1 MLALCAGGEDA
12 KAQSCPVERQR
23 QDQAQ
28 PHMRRLKPKDPYT
41 KTAKLEYLRCL
52 DNNYAGAS

>member
-1 MLALCAGGEDA
+1 
-12 KAQSCPVERQR
+12 
-23 QDQAQ
+23 
-28 PHMRRLKPKDPYT
+28 MRRLKPKDPYT